1 MAFLGSK
8 LTSPPQTT
16 LERERVAVEV
26 ARRYYLENE
35 AMAELAKAFDVST
48 STISR
53 LIALARDRGWVR
65 IEVLDPDSHE
75 TESVRFLRQTF
86 ALDAIVS
93 VPTRPATDM
102 GDAVGRRAA
111 DILTQEI
118 TDNLTIGVA
127 WGITTASIAT
137 HLQPTALVGCT
148 AVQLNGAGSLRDLE
162 LDYAI
167 HILGQFCSAWN
178 ATAVLLP
185 VPAFFDNA
193 ATRDALWKERSIERV
208 LEVQRSCD
216 VAVFSVGS
224 TSADRPSRVHTA
236 GYISEADRE
245 QLAADGAVGD
255 IATYFYDRDGNTERI
270 RLNERASGLPLD
282 ILRDISTKYCVAA
295 GIGKA
300 DALAAALRGGYVN
313 RLIADSTLID
323 AVATLCRH
331 DQAAGPVAP
340 ASAGDG
346 EPAARG

>member
-1 MAFLGSK
+1 MVKASRDAYPSEPS
-8 LTSPPQTT
+8 TAVA
-16 LERERVAVEV
+16 RVRLAVEV
-26 ARRYYLENE
+26 ARRYYLEDE
-35 AMAELAKAFDVST
+35 AMAELATAFDVST

-65 IEVLDPDSHE
+65 IEVLDPATHE
-75 TESVRFLRQTF
+75 TDSVRFLRAEF
-86 ALDAIVS
+86 DLDAIVS

-102 GDAVGRRAA
+102 ADAVGRRAA
-111 DILTQEI
+111 EVLTQEI
-118 TDNLTIGVA
+118 VDNLTIGVA
-127 WGITTASIAT
+127 WGTTTAAIAS
-137 HLQPTALVGCT
+137 HLKPTTLTGCV

-178 ATAVLLP
+178 AAAVLLP

-236 GYISEADRE
+236 GYLSESDRA
-245 QLAADGAVGD
+245 QLATDGAVGD
-255 IATYFYDRDGNTERI
+255 IATYFYDRDGSSQGI

-282 ILRDISTKYCVAA
+282 ILRQVSAKYCVAA
-295 GIGKA
+295 GVGKA
-300 DALAAALRGGYVN
+300 DALAAALRGGYVD
-313 RLIADSTLID
+313 RLIADSSLID
-323 AVATLCRH
+323 ATATLCRC
-331 DQAAGPVAP
+331 
-340 ASAGDG
+340 
-346 EPAARG
+346 

>member
-1 MAFLGSK
+1 VN
-8 LTSPPQTT
+8 
-16 LERERVAVEV
+16 LERERIAVEV
-26 ARRYYLENE
+26 ARRYYIENE
-35 AMAELAKAFDVST
+35 PMADLARAFDVST

-53 LIALARDRGWVR
+53 LISLARDRGWVR
-65 IEVLDPDSHE
+65 IEVLDPDAHE
-75 TESVRFLRQTF
+75 TESVRYLRNRF
-86 ALDAIVS
+86 SLDAIVS

-111 DILTQEI
+111 EILTEQI
-118 TDNLTIGVA
+118 VDNLTIGVA
-127 WGITTASIAT
+127 WGTTTASIAT
-137 HLQPTALVGCT
+137 HLRPTTRIGCT

-178 ATAVLLP
+178 ATAILLP

-193 ATRDALWKERSIERV
+193 TTRDALWKERSIERV

-216 VAVFSVGS
+216 VAIFSVGS

-236 GYISEADRE
+236 GYLSEADRD

-255 IATYFYDRDGNTERI
+255 IATYFYDREGNTEGI

-282 ILRDISTKYCVAA
+282 ILRQIETKYCVAA

-323 AVATLCRH
+323 AVATLCRR
-331 DQAAGPVAP
+331 DEATEP
-340 ASAGDG
+340 ASVD
-346 EPAARG
+346 R